1 MEANIINITLKQI
14 GNKTCSTTGVYSNEA
29 LKCVGVLIGRESVSL
44 PGKIP
49 GAFHSQFSTIN
60 NTAYVLHGF
69 EYLRE
74 EPAAKLGSLWKHRV
88 LHVLKNYIRQ
98 LNICRKNL
106 SNMVQVN
113 FPVWGTKSKPLF
125 SLRRQ
130 MKSFSLDEK
139 SAFGPVLAFSVAGQ
153 SLLFQ

>member
-1 MEANIINITLKQI
+1 M
-14 GNKTCSTTGVYSNEA
+14 
-29 LKCVGVLIGRESVSL
+29 LIGRESVSL

-49 GAFHSQFSTIN
+49 GAFHSKFSTIN

-69 EYLRE
+69 EYLSE
-74 EPAAKLGSLWKHRV
+74 EPAAKLGSLWKHKV
-88 LHVLKNYIRQ
+88 LHVSKNYICQ
-98 LNICRKNL
+98 LDICCKNL

-113 FPVWGTKSKPLF
+113 FPVWGTKKSCNSLESKTP

-139 SAFGPVLAFSVAGQ
+139 SAFRPVGPVGPVLAFSIAGQ